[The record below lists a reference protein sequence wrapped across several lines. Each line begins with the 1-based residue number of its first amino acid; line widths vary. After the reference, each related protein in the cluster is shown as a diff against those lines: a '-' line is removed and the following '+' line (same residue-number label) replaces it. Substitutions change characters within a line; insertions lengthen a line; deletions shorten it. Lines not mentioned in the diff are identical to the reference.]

1 MKIEDEEDSSMGFL
15 DNLVDQHQI
24 KKLEKERKRQILT
37 LGFKSDSFCRRLEN
51 EGEDFEV
58 VKRSFVSENDQAKK
72 SLLPVLNPD
81 TQQVEQKYKILEQ
94 KVDEETD
101 SEVDETEDPNE
112 KPLTATDIVNLQNE
126 MKQTWPKRLAN
137 VSYLKFSSLLYCIFS
152 MIKSV

>member
-1 MKIEDEEDSSMGFL
+1 M
-15 DNLVDQHQI
+15 
-24 KKLEKERKRQILT
+24 
-37 LGFKSDSFCRRLEN
+37 EN

-72 SLLPVLNPD
+72 SLLPVLNPE
-81 TQQVEQKYKILEQ
+81 TQEIEEKYKILEQ

-112 KPLTATDIVNLQNE
+112 KPLTAADIVNLQNE

-137 VSYLKFSSLLYCIFS
+137 VSSLVLLIYNMKFRRLKEQCHIPRSMPTLLFAVFS
-152 MIKSV
+152 KG

>member
-1 MKIEDEEDSSMGFL
+1 M
-15 DNLVDQHQI
+15 
-24 KKLEKERKRQILT
+24 
-37 LGFKSDSFCRRLEN
+37 EN

-81 TQQVEQKYKILEQ
+81 TQQVEEKYKILEE

-137 VSYLKFSSLLYCIFS
+137 VSHLKFSSLLYCIFS